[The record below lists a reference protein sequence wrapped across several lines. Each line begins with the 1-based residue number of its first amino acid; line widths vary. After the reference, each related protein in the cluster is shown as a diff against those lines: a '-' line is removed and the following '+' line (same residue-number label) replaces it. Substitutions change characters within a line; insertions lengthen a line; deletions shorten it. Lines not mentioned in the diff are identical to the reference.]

1 MIVLVFA
8 YLTIAHLASHPT
20 IALSRKFLPP
30 EVKAE
35 SSDHNMLKHLKSCL
49 STLTLIC
56 RNPFL
61 RIKVRVNNPGAC
73 RPPRAGFLFWKAR
86 FPQSGP
92 AVPEK
97 AWVSPAVSKARRT
110 GREHWSQLLEFRHHG
125 AARFAERVGMS
136 SIGVAFSWIWGIEV
150 LGEFYWRSLMESANR
165 QLSAINLLRLY

>member
-56 RNPFL
+56 RNPFCAL
-61 RIKVRVNNPGAC
+61 RLGLTILVPAGHPG
-73 RPPRAGFLFWKAR
+73 PGFCF
-86 FPQSGP
+86 
-92 AVPEK
+92 EK
-97 AWVSPAVSKARRT
+97 PVSHSPAQPSLKKPGSVRPYPKPDGLAGNT
-110 GREHWSQLLEFRHHG
+110 GPNCSSSGITVRHDLLSEWGCQVLELHL
-125 AARFAERVGMS
+125 VGFGVLRYSGS
-136 SIGVAFSWIWGIEV
+136 SIGGP
-150 LGEFYWRSLMESANR
+150 
-165 QLSAINLLRLY
+165 